1 MFTYNFS
8 LKSSHFTW
16 KVYLGS
22 FGGSLAMAPE
32 SEESRKP
39 RKTPITQCPTIQW
52 TTAEASRAAGLSSCY
67 FPCAASLR
75 SQERLVTLWA
85 HERSPEDGLRQCFDE
100 TGLLQVLLKGKGWE
114 DRCQLIGWF
123 WAPAFTRGS
132 LPAPPGIL
140 WEEGERKTR
149 AWNSTWRLL
158 HSNPVLIKGP
168 GKPGRCDPGFKAHLC
183 SKSVSDA
190 N

>member
-1 MFTYNFS
+1 MPNNPMNHSRS
-8 LKSSHFTW
+8 LEGSRPVIMLLSLCCKSAFPGTSGHLVSTW
-16 KVYLGS
+16 ALSWGRV
-22 FGGSLAMAPE
+22 
-32 SEESRKP
+32 
-39 RKTPITQCPTIQW
+39 
-52 TTAEASRAAGLSSCY
+52 EAV
-67 FPCAASLR
+67 FWWNW
-75 SQERLVTLWA
+75 V
-85 HERSPEDGLRQCFDE
+85 
-100 TGLLQVLLKGKGWE
+100 LQVLLKGKGWE